1 MAWRLGTPMSH
12 YIIFVE
18 IKNIVEK
25 KAEGGGSGQVAD
37 QKKKEYELPKGR
49 CSEDLNVRTETGEQ
63 SGNHQLCW

>member
-37 QKKKEYELPKGR
+37 QKKKGI
-49 CSEDLNVRTETGEQ
+49 
-63 SGNHQLCW
+63 

>member
-37 QKKKEYELPKGR
+37 QKKKRNMSYLR
-49 CSEDLNVRTETGEQ
+49 EDVQ
-63 SGNHQLCW
+63 KI